1 MADNE
6 IRFILS
12 ANTDQLKNELKKA
25 SGDYAGMATAIRKSI
40 AALPK
45 DGVMAGAFKESIKK
59 SEVLLRQL
67 DKLAAKGGATQRQD
81 LGVKG
86 RAKSFESTLSANTEQ
101 ALYRKDVEALDKLT
115 LAQKQNYVE
124 TNKFNRE
131 KARVVSEA
139 NRQIRAELKATAD
152 AQQAQTRAMLEQRK
166 ALQQQI
172 NSWITMR
179 YALYDV
185 GSTFQSASQ
194 VLLNY
199 TNTVIGA
206 AIAQESAFSKIEKTQ
221 IGVDPAVVAKLKK
234 ELLDLTTQIP
244 KTFDEITSIGMLGAQ
259 LGIAAKDISSFTK
272 VVAQFS
278 TITGVS
284 VEETALAFGKLAS
297 LLNVPTD
304 KFEALG
310 ASIAAVGNAGAS
322 TEQQILNTA
331 KQIAAVSTS
340 AGLSTSEVVG
350 LASAMA
356 SLGIAPEEARGVII
370 PTFQEMNR
378 AVLSFSETTKT
389 GNESLK
395 LFSQVAGV
403 SAEEFARLWSDKE
416 SGGAGQI
423 FQKFLKGLGETDT
436 AAALDKLN
444 LAGIRTSKGLTALGK
459 DYDTLAKQVDIANK
473 GFEESTFLD
482 ASFAKTVEDIA
493 SKIKMM
499 QSAIDNLFASMAGG
513 NIALSS
519 LGVVL
524 DIITLIARSLTDL
537 ANSSRVAPI
546 IMTVV
551 TALIAFGGILLGIIA
566 TLAIA
571 TGGMLALRVAAI
583 NAISPAAS
591 NSLAIFMLRLS
602 GLKGEALRAAV
613 AIKATDAA
621 SKMATTGLYTFAGAA
636 GVAKTALRGL
646 MSATVVG
653 IAITAVGFLLEGLV
667 NLIDPVKEVD
677 QAIESSNKTLGD
689 LADES
694 EDSAAAI
701 DELRSAVEKLVGELK
716 SPADLFADMQ
726 QALFDLGKS
735 LRENG
740 TDFSAFSEGGRAN
753 LEALS
758 GTVDAIVKQ
767 GAGDVDVI
775 YTNILALM
783 KTMEAQGYLTADSA
797 KYLGDIL
804 AGLANKV
811 SGTTFVAPDI
821 AGFDSSSITKG
832 FTSIKTSAGGA
843 KSAVDALGDS
853 IDKAFKRLDRRIDL
867 QDSLDSLKQ
876 SLIENGSSFSVFSES
891 GRSNLNALRDTIDAL
906 SESSNGNKRV
916 FSSNLNALKAA
927 LIQAGIA
934 GPRAIQLIN
943 KALKAVGVNAKAS
956 QKQIR
961 EFKRSLDSL
970 RADRVIAVADA
981 IENLSNKV
989 MNYLN
994 ARWML
999 GNLQME
1005 IAAGWEQIS
1014 QSADKAAGSVEDVS
1028 DELNKI
1034 AANRQILEYQLQ
1046 VALKYGDTL
1055 RANEIRAE
1063 IAALDAEKQRIL
1075 DDARRAAEE
1084 AAAET
1089 KTPQQDLLQQQQA
1102 LQQMVGYYVQMGS
1115 AEVLSAKNKKEAKQ
1129 AINDTVKSFED
1140 QARAAGVSEE
1150 NIAKYSKELRAGLK
1164 LAQELNKPV
1173 KYKVNAATKA
1183 ALDEI
1188 RNFRDRANDMINS
1201 IKGTVTITVKTVPA
1215 KAAGG
1220 LITTNAYAS
1229 GGKVVGPGT
1238 GTSDS
1243 ILARVSNGE
1252 YVVRAAAVKNY
1263 GLDFMNA
1270 LNNSTLVPRPFQTTP
1285 AVSGGGMGEQI
1296 VYLSPEDRQ
1305 LLRAAIDRP
1314 INLYT
1319 DNARIA
1325 QSANAGNV
1333 MLAQRG
1339 MK

>member
-1 MADNE
+1 
-6 IRFILS
+6 
-12 ANTDQLKNELKKA
+12 
-25 SGDYAGMATAIRKSI
+25 MATAIRKAI

-45 DGVMAGAFKESIKK
+45 DGVMAGAFKQSIKQ

-67 DKLAAKGGATQRQD
+67 DKLAAKGGPSTQRQD

-86 RAKSFESTLSANTEQ
+86 RAKSFEATLGANTKE
-101 ALYRKDVEALDKLT
+101 ALYKKEVEALNKLT
-115 LAQKQNYVE
+115 FAEKQAFVE
-124 TNKFNRE
+124 SNKSNKE
-131 KARVVSEA
+131 KARISAEA

-152 AQQAQTRAMLEQRK
+152 AEEAKARAILEQRK
-166 ALQQQI
+166 VLQQQT
-172 NSWITMR
+172 NSLITMR

-185 GSTFQSASQ
+185 GSTLQSASQ
-194 VLLNY
+194 ALLNY
-199 TNTVIGA
+199 TKTLMGA

-221 IGVDPAVVAKLKK
+221 IGVNPAIVAKLKK

-244 KTFDEITSIGMLGAQ
+244 KTFEEITSIGMLGAQ
-259 LGIAAKDISSFTK
+259 LGIAAKDIASFTK

-322 TEQQILNTA
+322 TEQQILSTA
-331 KQIAAVSTS
+331 KQIAAVSTA

-423 FQKFLKGLGETDT
+423 FQKFLKGLGQTDT

-459 DYDTLAKQVDIANK
+459 DYDTLAKQIDIANK
-473 GFEESTFLD
+473 GFEDSTFLD
-482 ASFAKTVEDIA
+482 ASFAKTVEDVA

-499 QSAIDNLFASMAGG
+499 QSAIENLFASMAGG
-513 NIALSS
+513 NVALS
-519 LGVVL
+519 GFGIIL
-524 DIITLIARSLTDL
+524 DIITLVAKGLTDL
-537 ANSSRVAPI
+537 ANSSRIAPF
-546 IMTVV
+546 IMTAV
-551 TALIAFGGILLGIIA
+551 TALLGFGGVLLAIIA
-566 TLAIA
+566 NLAIA
-571 TGGMLALRVAAI
+571 VGGMLALRVAAI
-583 NAISPAAS
+583 NAITPGAS

-602 GLKGEALRAAV
+602 GLKGEALKAAV
-613 AIKATDAA
+613 AIKSTEAA

-653 IAITAVGFLLEGLV
+653 VAITAVGFLLEGLL
-667 NLIDPVKEVD
+667 NLIDPIKEVD
-677 QAIESSNKTLGD
+677 QSTESSNKTLGD

-694 EDSAAAI
+694 ENSAAAI
-701 DELRSAVEKLVGELK
+701 DELRSAVEKLIGELK
-716 SPADLFADMQ
+716 APADLFADMQ
-726 QALFDLGKS
+726 EALFDLGKS

-740 TDFSAFSEGGRAN
+740 KDFSAYSEGGRAN
-753 LEALS
+753 LDALS
-758 GTVDAIVKQ
+758 QTVDAIVKQ

-797 KYLGDIL
+797 KYLSDIL
-804 AGLANKV
+804 GGLTTQI
-811 SGTTFVAPDI
+811 STTTFTAPNI
-821 AGFDSSSITKG
+821 AGFDPSSITKG
-832 FTSIKTSAGGA
+832 FTSIKTSAGSA
-843 KSAVDALGDS
+843 KSAVDVLGDS
-853 IDKAFKRLDRRIDL
+853 IDKAFKKLDRRIAL
-867 QDSLDSLKQ
+867 QDSLASLKQ
-876 SLIENGSSFSVFSES
+876 SLLENGSAFSNFSES
-891 GRSNLNALRDTIDAL
+891 GRSNINALRDTIDAL
-906 SESSNGNKRV
+906 ATESNGNKRV
-916 FSSNLNALKAA
+916 FVSNLNALKIA
-927 LIQAGIA
+927 LIQSGMA
-934 GPRAIQLIN
+934 GPRAIALIN
-943 KALKAVGVNAKAS
+943 KAIKETGVNAKAS
-956 QKQIR
+956 AKQVK
-961 EFKRSLDSL
+961 EFKRSIDALK
-970 RADRVIAVADA
+970 ADRVIALANA
-981 IENLSNKV
+981 MQNLSDKV

-999 GNLQME
+999 GNVQME

-1014 QSADKAAGSVEDVS
+1014 QSADQAAGSVEDVS
-1028 DELNKI
+1028 DQLNQI
-1034 AANRQILEYQLQ
+1034 AANKEILQYQLE

-1055 RANEIRAE
+1055 RANELRAE
-1063 IAALDAEKQRIL
+1063 IAALDAERQRIQ
-1075 DDARRAAEE
+1075 DEANRAAQE
-1084 AAAET
+1084 AASQPA
-1089 KTPQQDLLQQQQA
+1089 TPAQDLLAQQQA
-1102 LQQMVGYYVQMGS
+1102 LQNMVGYYVQMGS
-1115 AEVLSAKNKKEAKQ
+1115 AEVIGAKTKKEAKKAVQETVEAFRQQ
-1129 AINDTVKSFED
+1129 AL
-1140 QARAAGVSEE
+1140 AAGVSEE
-1150 NIAKYSKELRAGLK
+1150 NVNKYAKELEKGLN
-1164 LAQELNKPV
+1164 LARELNKPV

-1188 RNFRDRANDMINS
+1188 RRFRDQANAAINA
-1201 IKGTVTITVKTVPA
+1201 IKTTVTVTVKTVPA

-1220 LITTNAYAS
+1220 LITKTPAYAS
-1229 GGKVVGPGT
+1229 GGFVRGPGT
-1238 GTSDS
+1238 ETSDS

-1252 YVVRAAAVKNY
+1252 FVMRASAVKAY
-1263 GLDFMNA
+1263 GLDFMNS
-1270 LNNSTLVPRPFQTTP
+1270 LNNATLVNRNPNASFGGQ
-1285 AVSGGGMGEQI
+1285 SGIMGEQVI
-1296 VYLSPEDRQ
+1296 YLSPEDRQ

-1333 MLAQRG
+1333 VLAQRG
-1339 MK
+1339 SK